1 MNDVFIL
8 YEGETLTEE
17 KLKEFIEKHKEQC
30 KRYDRLFNLY
40 IGQHEILT
48 QANKPGGKPDNRLV
62 VNYAKLIVDI
72 FNGYFMGT
80 PPKITHEDKVISEF
94 INEFNKRNNLDDNN
108 TERSKLSSIF
118 GHSYALVFTDED
130 GLPGTSYI
138 DPREGFIIY
147 DDSIRQRPLYG
158 VRYIAGK
165 DGTLKGSYSD
175 DMYIT
180 YFEEDK
186 DKNIIE
192 TDVEDHYFG
201 EVPMIEFVEN
211 AERQSAF
218 ENVETLISAY
228 NKALSEKANDV
239 DYFADAYLLITGVE
253 LTNEQVAKMRDT
265 RTINPVSEE
274 GHEII
279 VQFLEKPNADETQEN
294 FINRLEKLIFQI
306 SMVANINDEL
316 FGNSSGIALQ
326 YKLQSMSNL
335 AINKERKF
343 TKGLNKLY
351 ELVGNMPNSELGT
364 EWMNL
369 SYKFTRNMPNNL
381 LDEATIVQMLHGI
394 VPDETLFTI
403 LSIITDVKQALEQKE
418 AESKSEYRSFESR
431 FDYEEE
437 QEE

>member
-40 IGQHEILT
+40 IGQHAILT

-80 PPKITHEDKVISEF
+80 PPKVTHEDEDISKF

-108 TERSKLSSIF
+108 TEESKLSSIF
-118 GHSYALVFTDED
+118 GHAYALVFTDED

-218 ENVETLISAY
+218 ENVETLINAY

-239 DYFADAYLLITGVE
+239 DYFADAYLLITGAD
-253 LTNEQVAKMRDT
+253 LTNEQVAKMRDA

-274 GHEII
+274 GHEI
-279 VQFLEKPNADETQEN
+279 VVRFLEKPNADETQEN

-403 LSIITDVKQALEQKE
+403 LSIITDVKLALEQKE